1 MIELNKRIK
10 LLYYIYIKNKNI
22 VYSFKK
28 MNLYIEIME
37 ENKKEDPYPMKV
49 IIIGDGKVI
58 NNINKRQKKNLG
70 R

>member
-1 MIELNKRIK
+1 
-10 LLYYIYIKNKNI
+10 
-22 VYSFKK
+22 

-58 NNINKRQKKNLG
+58 KNINKRQKKI
-70 R
+70 